1 MNHNKEAKKL
11 SFWRGSEVRQVRKIR
26 IRTFSTQVIDTV
38 VEVQQLRLVQVI
50 LLVPLPIFNLVATS
64 PDSSDRFLWIL
75 AKPWGNPTNT
85 AEVGKFQV
93 GRRLRGLAFG
103 SGVSGKP
110 ESLGFCHGL
119 GFRV

>member
-75 AKPWGNPTNT
+75 AKP
-85 AEVGKFQV
+85 
-93 GRRLRGLAFG
+93 
-103 SGVSGKP
+103 
-110 ESLGFCHGL
+110 
-119 GFRV
+119 